1 MVEFP
6 AVNRRVLSS
15 NLSGAAKSMG
25 MKKER
30 LVLKGTVIPIPN
42 RVTEEGRGSDFFYLT
57 FEYYFRILFQK
68 ETIW

>member
-1 MVEFP
+1 
-6 AVNRRVLSS
+6 
-15 NLSGAAKSMG
+15 MG